1 MTSPQGRPLSAT
13 TRRVVAFVAVFL
25 ALSTCWLIWR
35 GRAGIDES
43 ISPASASAPKP
54 RTRVHAL
61 GRLEPRGE
69 VVNLAPPAGNEGA
82 RVEELLVSEGDDV
95 EPRTLIARMDSYAR
109 LKAESLEAEARLEA
123 AQARLNQTRA
133 GAKPGDVEA
142 QRAAV
147 ALLDEQLRVALR
159 DLERADRLR
168 DQKAISIEDYE
179 RYQWVR
185 DKTSL
190 ELRRASRLLDALS
203 EIRQTDVRVQQ
214 AEVAVAEQSLA
225 AARARLASAEVRN
238 LTPGRILKI
247 HTRAGEKVSDRGLL
261 DLGDVTQMQA
271 VAEVFEG
278 DLGLLQPGQPATIRI
293 DGTGEVLTGWVTE
306 LGHLVARKSVLT
318 NDPVS
323 DTDAR
328 VVEVRVT
335 LAPQSAARVVR
346 LANARVEVTIDI
358 TEPSP
363 AQPDRDQPE
372 TDQPKTSAAPPTS
385 SSAPLAT
392 PRP

>member
-1 MTSPQGRPLSAT
+1 MNTAPVRSRFPKAWRGVGA
-13 TRRVVAFVAVFL
+13 VALLL
-25 ALSTCWLIWR
+25 ALTALVLLWR
-35 GRAGIDES
+35 KPAHDTGIAADTS
-43 ISPASASAPKP
+43 LVAPRP
-54 RTRVHAL
+54 QARVHAL

-69 VVNLAPPAGNEGA
+69 VVNLAPPTGNEGA
-82 RVEELLVSEGDDV
+82 RVEELLVAEGDDV

-109 LKAESLEAEARLEA
+109 LKAECLEAEARLQA
-123 AQARLNQTRA
+123 AQARLDQTRA

-147 ALLDEQLRVALR
+147 ALLDEQLRVAVR
-159 DLERADRLR
+159 DLDRADRLR

-190 ELRRASRLLDALS
+190 ELRRAARLLDALA
-203 EIRQTDVRVQQ
+203 EVRETDVRVQQ
-214 AEVAVAEQSLA
+214 AEVVVAEQALA
-225 AARARLASAEVRN
+225 AARARLETAEVRN
-238 LTPGRILKI
+238 FTAGRILKI

-261 DLGDVTQMQA
+261 DLGDVTRMQA

-278 DLGLLQPGQPATIRI
+278 DLALLQPGQPATVRI
-293 DGTGEVLTGWVTE
+293 DGTGEILTGWVSD
-306 LGHLVARKSVLT
+306 LGHLVARKSILT

-328 VVEVRVT
+328 VVEVRVS
-335 LAPQSAARVVR
+335 LVPESAARVVR
-346 LANARVEVTIDI
+346 LANARVEVTID
-358 TEPSP
+358 TSPSP
-363 AQPDRDQPE
+363 GDPSTAGVAE
-372 TDQPKTSAAPPTS
+372 ISADPPTPQ
-385 SSAPLAT
+385 AVPLPV